1 MTYTETWD
9 LEITARAPISHRGEM
24 IGTTAMFRRMKVI
37 QPDGSIALVPVVSGN
52 SFRGVLRR
60 LGEEMLRDVLGY
72 DGQLPLHV
80 AHMLR
85 NGGSIV
91 KSNAE
96 PVTGRRLRE
105 LRELVPQLSVFGG
118 AVGSAPIAGCLRVGH
133 VVPLVKEATP
143 ILRHVEDD
151 AALPSRF
158 DVETLESYSHLDDV
172 STARDA
178 VLDDGPNKPPS
189 SPLMRYE
196 IEALAPGTRFESFV
210 QLCRGSEL
218 DRDFAADVLREF
230 SDRGWLGGRTSIGHG
245 QIAASIAPD
254 LDDGVGRLWRE
265 AISSRSSDA
274 IEMLTGLPG

>member
-1 MTYTETWD
+1 MSLTETWE

-60 LGEEMLRDVLGY
+60 LGEEILRDVLGY
-72 DGQLPLHV
+72 DGLLPLPV

-91 KSNAE
+91 KSSTE
-96 PVTGRRLRE
+96 PLTGRRLQE
-105 LRELVPQLSVFGG
+105 LRAMVPQLSVFGG

-133 VVPLVKEATP
+133 VVPLVAEAAP
-143 ILRHVEDD
+143 ILRFEYDTP
-151 AALPSRF
+151 LPSRF

-172 STARDA
+172 STARDT
-178 VLDDGPNKPPS
+178 VVEGGNGTTT

-210 QLCRGSEL
+210 QLCRGTEL
-218 DRDFAADVLREF
+218 DKDFAADVLHEF
-230 SDRGWLGGRTSIGHG
+230 SNRGWLGGRTGIGHG
-245 QIAASIAPD
+245 QVATSIVPA
-254 LDDGVGRLWRE
+254 LDDGVGNLWRE
-265 AISSRSSDA
+265 AISSHRDEA
-274 IEMLTGLPG
+274 VEALVGLRG